1 MGGGMEAKKN
11 KFIEE
16 IRKSFYFQPLIRAFL
31 CTSPYNLQL
40 PWLQHMQDEDN
51 ARPYRKFMWETMEG
65 VFVIIRQVRPWYEA
79 TNMCFFFSLTPK
91 GLFALSTVDLSNL
104 SMFGWMSSFKFL
116 LCYRG
121 SKINNICAKL
131 QKVYIMKNSQIN
143 LEMSGASNNLIST
156 SWCEINWLECAKKG
170 SCDNGIIQVLP
181 TWSTKTFTYI
191 L

>member
-16 IRKSFYFQPLIRAFL
+16 IRKSFYFQPLIRSFL

-79 TNMCFFFSLTPK
+79 TNMCFFLSLIPK

-104 SMFGWMSSFKFL
+104 SMFGWMSSFNFL

-121 SKINNICAKL
+121 SKINNICAKFR
-131 QKVYIMKNSQIN
+131 K
-143 LEMSGASNNLIST
+143 
-156 SWCEINWLECAKKG
+156 
-170 SCDNGIIQVLP
+170 
-181 TWSTKTFTYI
+181 YI
-191 L
+191 LWQILKLTLKWAVHQITW